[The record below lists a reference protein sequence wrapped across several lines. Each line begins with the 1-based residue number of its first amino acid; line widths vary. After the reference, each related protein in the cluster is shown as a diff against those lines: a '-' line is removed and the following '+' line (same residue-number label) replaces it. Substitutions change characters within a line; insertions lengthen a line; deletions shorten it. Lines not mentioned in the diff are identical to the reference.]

1 MLIFAVKNIVRPG
14 ETISSESISRR
25 AGGKGANQAVAVAKA
40 GGSVALIGA
49 IGHDG
54 AWVKDQ
60 LKNFNVEVG
69 AIEIVDV
76 ICVVYE
82 LDEIVLTP
90 DKLYRNRQ
98 AAL

>member
-1 MLIFAVKNIVRPG
+1 MFAVKDIVRPG
-14 ETISSESISRR
+14 ETVSSASLSRR
-25 AGGKGANQAVAVAKA
+25 AGGKGANQAVAVSKA
-40 GGSVALIGA
+40 GGCVALIGA

-54 AWVKDQ
+54 VWVKE

-76 ICVVYE
+76 ICVYE
-82 LDEIVLTP
+82 LDEILLTP

-98 AAL
+98 AEL

>member
-1 MLIFAVKNIVRPG
+1 MFAVKDIVRPG
-14 ETISSESISRR
+14 ETVSSASLSRR
-25 AGGKGANQAVAVAKA
+25 AGGKGANQAVAVSKA
-40 GGSVALIGA
+40 GGCVALIGA

-54 AWVKDQ
+54 VWVKDQ

-76 ICVVYE
+76 ICVYE
-82 LDEIVLTP
+82 LDEIFLTP

-98 AAL
+98 AEL